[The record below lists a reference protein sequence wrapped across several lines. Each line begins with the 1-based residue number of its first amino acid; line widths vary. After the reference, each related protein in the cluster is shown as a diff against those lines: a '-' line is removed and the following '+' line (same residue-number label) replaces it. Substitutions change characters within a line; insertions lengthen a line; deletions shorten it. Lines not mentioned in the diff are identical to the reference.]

1 MLLSVKLTC
10 TYIVEFAV
18 AGIEDIE
25 WSSLPF
31 NCLTISDEQREVIMA
46 LAEAHISRVPGA
58 TFDDFIEGKGR
69 GLNVL
74 LQYSSPILISISI
87 SIY

>member
-1 MLLSVKLTC
+1 
-10 TYIVEFAV
+10 VEFAV

-46 LAEAHISRVPGA
+46 LAEAHISQVPGA
-58 TFDDFIEGKGR
+58 TFDDFVEGEGR

-74 LQYSSPILISISI
+74 LQYSSPLLISISI

>member
-1 MLLSVKLTC
+1 
-10 TYIVEFAV
+10 VEFAV

-31 NCLTISDEQREVIMA
+31 NCLTISTEQREVVMA
-46 LAEAHISRVPGA
+46 LAEVHMNPVPGA

-74 LQYSSPILISISI
+74 LQYDSSSFTLR
-87 SIY
+87 YANM

>member
-1 MLLSVKLTC
+1 M
-10 TYIVEFAV
+10 EFAV

-31 NCLTISDEQREVIMA
+31 SCLTISTEQREVVIA
-46 LAEAHISRVPGA
+46 LAEAHMNPVPGA

-74 LQYSSPILISISI
+74 LQYDSFSFTSR
-87 SIY
+87 YANM